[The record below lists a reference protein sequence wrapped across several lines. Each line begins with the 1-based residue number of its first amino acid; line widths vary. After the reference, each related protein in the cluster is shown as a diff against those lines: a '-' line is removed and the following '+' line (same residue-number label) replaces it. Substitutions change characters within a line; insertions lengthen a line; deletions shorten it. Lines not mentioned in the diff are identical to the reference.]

1 MALIINLITIIL
13 KHDNFDLSWKQLDQ
27 TKENS
32 HMLFLSN
39 LWQFS
44 RPHTIIG
51 TTLSVIALYL
61 IAIATNNISINTV
74 LFPNNLQLILGAWL
88 ACICGNIYIVGLN
101 QLYDIE
107 IDRVNK
113 PHLPLA
119 SGAFSIQQG
128 KWIIG
133 ITGILSVALSAICSP
148 WLLATVIV
156 SIILGTAYSAPPIR
170 LKRFSLMAAF
180 CILVVRGLVV
190 NVGLFTYFNEFL
202 TQTLSFPPIAW
213 IITLFILVFTIAIA
227 IFKDVPDMAGDQK
240 FQIQTFTISWGKPAV
255 LNITRGVISIA
266 YISMMAAGIWLL
278 PAVNTAFLVG
288 FHGVLL
294 ILLWWRSRDVDLE
307 DQGSIAS
314 FYQFIWK
321 LFFLEYLL
329 FPLACFIPV

>member
-1 MALIINLITIIL
+1 
-13 KHDNFDLSWKQLDQ
+13 
-27 TKENS
+27 
-32 HMLFLSN
+32 MLFLSS

-61 IAIATNNISINTV
+61 IAIATNNIPADTIFSAPSI
-74 LFPNNLQLILGAWL
+74 QLILAAWL

-119 SGAFSIQQG
+119 SGDFSVQQG
-128 KWIIG
+128 QWIVG
-133 ITGILSVALSAICSP
+133 VTGTLAILIAAIYSP
-148 WLLATVIV
+148 WLLATVVI
-156 SIILGTAYSAPPIR
+156 SIILGTAYSMPPIR
-170 LKRFSLMAAF
+170 LKRFSLLAAF
-180 CILVVRGLVV
+180 CILAVRGFVV
-190 NVGLFTYFNEFL
+190 NIGLFTYFNQSL
-202 TQTLSFPPIAW
+202 TQAVSFPPIVW

-240 FQIQTFTISWGKPAV
+240 FQIQTFTISWGKPTV

-266 YISMMAAGIWLL
+266 YLSMIAAGIWLL
-278 PAVNTAFLVG
+278 PAVNTPFLVG
-288 FHGVLL
+288 FHAVLL
-294 ILLWWRSRDVDLE
+294 GLLWWRSQNIDLT
-307 DQGSIAS
+307 DQDAITS

-329 FPLACFIPV
+329 FPLACFLPV

>member
-1 MALIINLITIIL
+1 M
-13 KHDNFDLSWKQLDQ
+13 S
-27 TKENS
+27 
-32 HMLFLSN
+32 FLSS

-61 IAIATNNISINTV
+61 IAIATNNIPINTI
-74 LFPNNLQLILGAWL
+74 LSANHLQLIFAAWL

-101 QLYDIE
+101 QLHDIE

-119 SGAFSIQQG
+119 SGEFSIQQG

-133 ITGILSVALSAICSP
+133 ITGILAIAIAAICSP
-148 WLLATVIV
+148 WLLATVVI

-180 CILVVRGLVV
+180 CILAVRGFVV
-190 NVGLFTYFNEFL
+190 NVGLFTYFNQSL
-202 TQTLSFPPIAW
+202 TQVLSFPPIVW

-240 FQIQTFTISWGKPAV
+240 FQIQTFTISWGKPAI
-255 LNITRGVISIA
+255 LNITRWVISIA
-266 YISMMAAGIWLL
+266 YLSMIAAGIWLL
-278 PAVNTAFLVG
+278 PTVNTAFLVS
-288 FHGVLL
+288 FHSVLL
-294 ILLWWRSRDVDLE
+294 GLLWWRSQDIDLE
-307 DQGSIAS
+307 DQQAIAS

-329 FPLACFIPV
+329 FPLACFIPA

>member
-1 MALIINLITIIL
+1 M
-13 KHDNFDLSWKQLDQ
+13 S
-27 TKENS
+27 
-32 HMLFLSN
+32 FLSS

-61 IAIATNNISINTV
+61 IAIATNNIPINTI
-74 LFPNNLQLILGAWL
+74 LSPNHLQLILTAWL

-119 SGAFSIQQG
+119 SGEFSVQQG

-133 ITGILSVALSAICSP
+133 ITGILAIAIAAICSP
-148 WLLATVIV
+148 WLLATVLI
-156 SIILGTAYSAPPIR
+156 SIILGTAYSAPPLR

-180 CILVVRGLVV
+180 CILAVRGFVV
-190 NVGLFTYFNEFL
+190 NMGLFTYFNQSL
-202 TQTLSFPPIAW
+202 TQVLSFPPIVW

-240 FQIQTFTISWGKPAV
+240 FQIQTFTISWGKSAI
-255 LNITRGVISIA
+255 LNITRWVISIA
-266 YISMMAAGIWLL
+266 YLSMMAAGIWLL

-294 ILLWWRSRDVDLE
+294 GLLWWRSQDVDLE
-307 DQGSIAS
+307 DQQAIAS

>member
-1 MALIINLITIIL
+1 M
-13 KHDNFDLSWKQLDQ
+13 S
-27 TKENS
+27 
-32 HMLFLSN
+32 FLSN

-61 IAIATNNISINTV
+61 ITV
-74 LFPNNLQLILGAWL
+74 ASLAPASVIFSANHLPLIFGAWL

-119 SGAFSIQQG
+119 SGQFSVSQG

-133 ITGILSVALSAICSP
+133 ITGVLSIAIAAICSP
-148 WLLATVIV
+148 WLLATVVV
-156 SIILGTAYSAPPIR
+156 SVILGTAYSAPPIR
-170 LKRFSLMAAF
+170 LKRFSLLAAF
-180 CILVVRGLVV
+180 CILAVRGFVV
-190 NVGLFTYFNEFL
+190 NIGLFTYFNESL
-202 TQTLSFPPIAW
+202 TQRLSFPPIVW

-240 FQIQTFTISWGKPAV
+240 FQIQTFTISWGKPAI
-255 LNITRGVISIA
+255 LNITRWVISIA
-266 YISMMAAGIWLL
+266 YLSMMAAGIWLL
-278 PAVNTAFLVG
+278 PLVNTVFLVG

-294 ILLWWRSRDVDLE
+294 GLLWWRSQDVDLE
-307 DQGSIAS
+307 DQQAIAS
-314 FYQFIWK
+314 FYQFIWQ

>member
-1 MALIINLITIIL
+1 M
-13 KHDNFDLSWKQLDQ
+13 S
-27 TKENS
+27 
-32 HMLFLSN
+32 FLSS

-61 IAIATNNISINTV
+61 VTISTTNIPLFSIN
-74 LFPNNLQLILGAWL
+74 NSWLIMGAWL

-119 SGAFSIQQG
+119 SGAFSLQQG
-128 KWIIG
+128 KWIVG
-133 ITGILSVALSAICSP
+133 ITGVLAIAIATICSP
-148 WLLATVIV
+148 WLLATVGISIV
-156 SIILGTAYSAPPIR
+156 LGTAYSLPPIR
-170 LKRFSLMAAF
+170 LKRFSLLAAF
-180 CILVVRGLVV
+180 CILAVRGFVV
-190 NVGLFTYFNEFL
+190 NVGLFTYFNQAL
-202 TQTLSFPPIAW
+202 TQTLSFPPIIW

-227 IFKDVPDMAGDQK
+227 IFKDVPDMAGDQQFK
-240 FQIQTFTISWGKPAV
+240 IQTFTLTWGKPMV
-255 LNITRGVISIA
+255 LNITRSVITLA
-266 YISMMAAGIWLL
+266 YLSMIGSGLWFL
-278 PAVNTAFLVG
+278 PQFNTSFFVG

-294 ILLWWRSRDVDLE
+294 GLLWWRSQDIDL
-307 DQGSIAS
+307 DSQTSIAS

-329 FPLACFIPV
+329 FPLACFIPA

>member
-1 MALIINLITIIL
+1 
-13 KHDNFDLSWKQLDQ
+13 
-27 TKENS
+27 
-32 HMLFLSN
+32 MLFLSS

-61 IAIATNNISINTV
+61 IAIASNHLPPSTILS
-74 LFPNNLQLILGAWL
+74 PGHLQLILAAWL

-119 SGAFSIQQG
+119 SGAFSVQQG

-133 ITGILSVALSAICSP
+133 ITGILAIAIAVICSP
-148 WLLATVIV
+148 WLLATVLI

-170 LKRFSLMAAF
+170 LKRFSLLAAF
-180 CILVVRGLVV
+180 CILAVRGLVV
-190 NVGLFTYFNEFL
+190 NVGLFTYFNQSL
-202 TQTLSFPPIAW
+202 TPVLSFPPIIW

-240 FQIQTFTISWGKPAV
+240 FQIQTFTISWGKPAI
-255 LNITRGVISIA
+255 LNITRWVISIA
-266 YISMMAAGIWLL
+266 YLSMMAAGIWLL

-294 ILLWWRSRDVDLE
+294 GLLWWRSQDVALE
-307 DQGSIAS
+307 DQQAIAS

-329 FPLACFIPV
+329 FPLACFMPI

>member
-1 MALIINLITIIL
+1 M
-13 KHDNFDLSWKQLDQ
+13 S
-27 TKENS
+27 
-32 HMLFLSN
+32 FLSS

-61 IAIATNNISINTV
+61 IAIATNNIPINTI
-74 LFPNNLQLILGAWL
+74 LSANHLQLIFAAWL

-119 SGAFSIQQG
+119 SGEFSVQQG

-133 ITGILSVALSAICSP
+133 ITGILAIAIAAICSP
-148 WLLATVIV
+148 WLLATVVI

-180 CILVVRGLVV
+180 CILAVRGFVV
-190 NVGLFTYFNEFL
+190 NVGLFTYFNQSL
-202 TQTLSFPPIAW
+202 TQVLSFPPIVW

-240 FQIQTFTISWGKPAV
+240 FQIQTFTISWGKPAI
-255 LNITRGVISIA
+255 LNITRWVISIA
-266 YISMMAAGIWLL
+266 YLSMIAAGIWLL
-278 PAVNTAFLVG
+278 PTVNTAFLVS
-288 FHGVLL
+288 FHSVLL
-294 ILLWWRSRDVDLE
+294 GLLWWRSQDIDLE
-307 DQGSIAS
+307 DQQAIAS

>member
-1 MALIINLITIIL
+1 M
-13 KHDNFDLSWKQLDQ
+13 S
-27 TKENS
+27 
-32 HMLFLSN
+32 FLSS

-61 IAIATNNISINTV
+61 IAIATNNIPIDTILS
-74 LFPNNLQLILGAWL
+74 PNHLQLILTAWL

-119 SGAFSIQQG
+119 SGEFSVPQG

-133 ITGILSVALSAICSP
+133 ITGILAIAIAAICSP
-148 WLLATVIV
+148 WLLATVVI

-180 CILVVRGLVV
+180 CILAVRGFVV
-190 NVGLFTYFNEFL
+190 NMGLFTYFNQSL
-202 TQTLSFPPIAW
+202 TQVLSFPPIVW
-213 IITLFILVFTIAIA
+213 IITVFILVFTIAIA

-240 FQIQTFTISWGKPAV
+240 FQIQTFTISWGKPAI
-255 LNITRGVISIA
+255 LNITRWVISIA
-266 YISMMAAGIWLL
+266 YLSMMAAGIWLL

-294 ILLWWRSRDVDLE
+294 GLLWWRSQDVDLE
-307 DQGSIAS
+307 DQQAIAS

>member
-1 MALIINLITIIL
+1 M
-13 KHDNFDLSWKQLDQ
+13 S
-27 TKENS
+27 
-32 HMLFLSN
+32 FLSS

-61 IAIATNNISINTV
+61 IAIATNNIPADTILSIT
-74 LFPNNLQLILGAWL
+74 NLQLILVAWL

-107 IDRVNK
+107 IDRINK

-119 SGAFSIQQG
+119 SGMFSIQQG
-128 KWIIG
+128 QWIVG
-133 ITGILSVALSAICSP
+133 ITGILGIVVAAICSP
-148 WLLATVIV
+148 WLLATVGISIV
-156 SIILGTAYSAPPIR
+156 LGTAYSLPPIR
-170 LKRFSLMAAF
+170 LKRFSLLAAF

-190 NVGLFTYFNEFL
+190 NIGLFTYFNEAL
-202 TQTLSFPPIAW
+202 TNVLSFPVIIW

-240 FQIQTFTISWGKPAV
+240 FQIQTFTISWGKPAI
-255 LNITRGVISIA
+255 LNITRWVISVA
-266 YISMMAAGIWLL
+266 YLSMMAAGIWLL

-294 ILLWWRSRDVDLE
+294 SLLWWRSRDVDLE
-307 DQGSIAS
+307 DQQAIGS

-329 FPLACFIPV
+329 FPLACFIPI

>member
-1 MALIINLITIIL
+1 M
-13 KHDNFDLSWKQLDQ
+13 S
-27 TKENS
+27 
-32 HMLFLSN
+32 FLSN
-39 LWQFS
+39 FWQFS

-61 IAIATNNISINTV
+61 ITIATNHIAVNSIFCAT
-74 LFPNNLQLILGAWL
+74 NLQLILGAWL

-119 SGAFSIQQG
+119 SGEFSVTQG
-128 KWIIG
+128 QWIVG
-133 ITGILSVALSAICSP
+133 ITGILSVAIAAICSP
-148 WLLATVIV
+148 WLLATVVI
-156 SIILGTAYSAPPIR
+156 SIILGTAYSLPPIR

-180 CILVVRGLVV
+180 CILAVRGFVV
-190 NVGLFTYFNEFL
+190 NIGLFTYFNQSL
-202 TQTLSFPPIAW
+202 TQVLSFPPIVW

-255 LNITRGVISIA
+255 LNITRWVITLA
-266 YISMMAAGIWLL
+266 YLSMIAAGIWLL
-278 PAVNTAFLVG
+278 PAVNTAFIVG
-288 FHGVLL
+288 FHSVLL
-294 ILLWWRSRDVDLE
+294 SLLWWRSQDVDLE
-307 DQGSIAS
+307 DQGAISS

-329 FPLACFIPV
+329 FPIACFIPV

>member
-1 MALIINLITIIL
+1 M
-13 KHDNFDLSWKQLDQ
+13 S
-27 TKENS
+27 
-32 HMLFLSN
+32 FLSS

-61 IAIATNNISINTV
+61 IAIATNNIPINTI
-74 LFPNNLQLILGAWL
+74 LSPNHLQLILTAWL

-119 SGAFSIQQG
+119 SGEFSVQQG

-133 ITGILSVALSAICSP
+133 ITGILAIAIAAICSP
-148 WLLATVIV
+148 WLLATVLI
-156 SIILGTAYSAPPIR
+156 SIILGTAYSAPPLR

-180 CILVVRGLVV
+180 CILAVRGFVV
-190 NVGLFTYFNEFL
+190 NMGLFTYFNQSL
-202 TQTLSFPPIAW
+202 TQVLSFPPIVW

-240 FQIQTFTISWGKPAV
+240 FQIQTFTISWGKPAI
-255 LNITRGVISIA
+255 LNITRWVISIA
-266 YISMMAAGIWLL
+266 YLSMMAAGIWLL

-294 ILLWWRSRDVDLE
+294 GLLWWRSQDVDLE
-307 DQGSIAS
+307 DQQAIAS

>member
-1 MALIINLITIIL
+1 M
-13 KHDNFDLSWKQLDQ
+13 S
-27 TKENS
+27 
-32 HMLFLSN
+32 FLSS

-61 IAIATNNISINTV
+61 IAIATNNIPINTI
-74 LFPNNLQLILGAWL
+74 LSANHLQLIFAAWL

-119 SGAFSIQQG
+119 SGEFSVQQG

-133 ITGILSVALSAICSP
+133 ITGILSIAIAVICSP
-148 WLLATVIV
+148 WLLATVVI

-180 CILVVRGLVV
+180 CILAVRGFVV
-190 NVGLFTYFNEFL
+190 NVGLFTYFNQSL
-202 TQTLSFPPIAW
+202 TQVLSFPPIVW

-240 FQIQTFTISWGKPAV
+240 FQIQTFTISWGKPAI
-255 LNITRGVISIA
+255 LNITRWVISIA
-266 YISMMAAGIWLL
+266 YLSMMAAGVWLL

-294 ILLWWRSRDVDLE
+294 GLLWWRSQDVDLE
-307 DQGSIAS
+307 DQQAIAS

>member
-1 MALIINLITIIL
+1 M
-13 KHDNFDLSWKQLDQ
+13 S
-27 TKENS
+27 
-32 HMLFLSN
+32 FLSN

-61 IAIATNNISINTV
+61 IAVATNNIPINTI
-74 LFPNNLQLILGAWL
+74 LSTTNLQLILAAWL

-107 IDRVNK
+107 IDRINK

-119 SGAFSIQQG
+119 SGAFSLRQG
-128 KWIIG
+128 QWIIA
-133 ITGILSVALSAICSP
+133 ITGMLAIAIASLAPLVIAAICSP
-148 WLLATVIV
+148 WLLATVVI

-170 LKRFSLMAAF
+170 LKRFSLLAAF
-180 CILVVRGLVV
+180 CILAVRGFVV
-190 NVGLFTYFNEFL
+190 NVGLFTYFNQSL
-202 TQTLSFPPIAW
+202 TQALSFPPIVW

-240 FQIQTFTISWGKPAV
+240 FQIQTFTISWGKPAI
-255 LNITRGVISIA
+255 LNITRWVISIA
-266 YISMMAAGIWLL
+266 YLSMIAAGIWLL
-278 PAVNTAFLVG
+278 PAINTAFLVG
-288 FHGVLL
+288 FHSILL
-294 ILLWWRSRDVDLE
+294 GLLWWRSQDVDLE
-307 DQGSIAS
+307 DQQAIAS

>member
-1 MALIINLITIIL
+1 MS
-13 KHDNFDLSWKQLDQ
+13 FP
-27 TKENS
+27 
-32 HMLFLSN
+32 SN

-61 IAIATNNISINTV
+61 IVIATNSIPIDTI
-74 LFPNNLQLILGAWL
+74 LSTTKLQLILGAWL

-101 QLYDIE
+101 QIYDIE
-107 IDRVNK
+107 IDRINK

-119 SGAFSIQQG
+119 SGAFSLFQG
-128 KWIIG
+128 QWIVG
-133 ITGILSVALSAICSP
+133 ITGILAIAIAAICSP
-148 WLLATVIV
+148 WLLATVVI

-170 LKRFSLMAAF
+170 LKRFSLMAAL
-180 CILVVRGLVV
+180 CILTVRGFVV
-190 NVGLFTYFNEFL
+190 NIGLFTYFNQSL
-202 TQTLSFPPIAW
+202 TQVLLFPPIIW

-240 FQIQTFTISWGKPAV
+240 FQIQTFTISWGKPAI
-255 LNITRGVISIA
+255 LNITRWVISIA

-278 PAVNTAFLVG
+278 PGVNTAFLVG
-288 FHGVLL
+288 FHSVLL
-294 ILLWWRSRDVDLE
+294 GLLWWQSRDVDLE
-307 DQGSIAS
+307 DQKAIAS

>member
-1 MALIINLITIIL
+1 MS
-13 KHDNFDLSWKQLDQ
+13 FP
-27 TKENS
+27 
-32 HMLFLSN
+32 SN

-61 IAIATNNISINTV
+61 IVIATNSISINTT
-74 LFPNNLQLILGAWL
+74 LSTTNLQLILGAWL

-101 QLYDIE
+101 QIYDIE
-107 IDRVNK
+107 IDRINK

-119 SGAFSIQQG
+119 SGAFSLSQG
-128 KWIIG
+128 QWIVG
-133 ITGILSVALSAICSP
+133 ITGILAIAIAAICSP
-148 WLLATVIV
+148 WLLATVVI

-170 LKRFSLMAAF
+170 LKRFSIMAAF
-180 CILVVRGLVV
+180 CILAVRGFVV
-190 NVGLFTYFNEFL
+190 NIGLFTYFNQSL
-202 TQTLSFPPIAW
+202 TQVLLFPPIIW

-240 FQIQTFTISWGKPAV
+240 FQIQTFTISWGKPAI
-255 LNITRGVISIA
+255 LNVTRWVISIA
-266 YISMMAAGIWLL
+266 YISMMAAGVWLL

-288 FHGVLL
+288 FHSVLL
-294 ILLWWRSRDVDLE
+294 GLLWWRSQDVDLE
-307 DQGSIAS
+307 DQRAIAS

>member
-1 MALIINLITIIL
+1 M
-13 KHDNFDLSWKQLDQ
+13 S
-27 TKENS
+27 
-32 HMLFLSN
+32 FLSS

-61 IAIATNNISINTV
+61 IAIATNNIPINTI
-74 LFPNNLQLILGAWL
+74 LSANHLQLIFAAWL

-119 SGAFSIQQG
+119 SGEFSIQQG

-133 ITGILSVALSAICSP
+133 ITGILAIAIAAICSP
-148 WLLATVIV
+148 WLLATVVI

-180 CILVVRGLVV
+180 CILAVRGFVV
-190 NVGLFTYFNEFL
+190 NVGLFTYFNQSL
-202 TQTLSFPPIAW
+202 TQVLSFPPIVW

-240 FQIQTFTISWGKPAV
+240 FQIQTFTISWGKPAI
-255 LNITRGVISIA
+255 LNITRWVISIA
-266 YISMMAAGIWLL
+266 YLSMIAAGIWLL
-278 PAVNTAFLVG
+278 PTVNTAFLVS
-288 FHGVLL
+288 FHSVLL
-294 ILLWWRSRDVDLE
+294 GLLWWRSQDIDLE
-307 DQGSIAS
+307 DQQAIAS

-329 FPLACFIPV
+329 FPLACFIPA

>member
-1 MALIINLITIIL
+1 M
-13 KHDNFDLSWKQLDQ
+13 S
-27 TKENS
+27 
-32 HMLFLSN
+32 FLSQ

-61 IAIATNNISINTV
+61 ITIAPLAPTAVAVGVSGAIATNNIPFSINH
-74 LFPNNLQLILGAWL
+74 LQLIIGAWL

-119 SGAFSIQQG
+119 SGAFSVPQG

-133 ITGILSVALSAICSP
+133 ITGILAIVTAVICSP
-148 WLLATVIV
+148 WLLATVII

-180 CILVVRGLVV
+180 CILAVRGFVV
-190 NVGLFTYFNEFL
+190 NVGLFTYFDQVL
-202 TQTLSFPPIAW
+202 TPLNSSGQHPVLSFPPVVW

-227 IFKDVPDMAGDQK
+227 IFKDVPDMAGDQQ
-240 FQIQTFTISWGKPAV
+240 FQIQTFTISWGKSAI
-255 LNITRGVISIA
+255 LNLTRWVISIG
-266 YISMMAAGIWLL
+266 YLGMIAAGIWLL

-288 FHGVLL
+288 FHSVLL
-294 ILLWWRSRDVDLE
+294 GLLWWRSQDVDLE
-307 DQGSIAS
+307 DQQAIAS

-329 FPLACFIPV
+329 FPLACFIPA

>member
-1 MALIINLITIIL
+1 M
-13 KHDNFDLSWKQLDQ
+13 S
-27 TKENS
+27 
-32 HMLFLSN
+32 FLSN

-61 IAIATNNISINTV
+61 ITIATNSIPTNTI
-74 LFPNNLQLILGAWL
+74 LSPANLQLIIAAWL

-119 SGAFSIQQG
+119 SGAFSLPQG
-128 KWIIG
+128 QWIVG
-133 ITGILSVALSAICSP
+133 ITGILAVAIATICSP
-148 WLLATVIV
+148 WLLATVVI

-180 CILVVRGLVV
+180 CILAVRGFVV
-190 NVGLFTYFNEFL
+190 NIGLFTYFNQSL
-202 TQTLSFPPIAW
+202 TQVLSFPPIIW

-240 FQIQTFTISWGKPAV
+240 FQIQTFTISWGKPAI
-255 LNITRGVISIA
+255 LNITRWVISIA
-266 YISMMAAGIWLL
+266 YLSMMAAGIWLL
-278 PAVNTAFLVG
+278 PAINTAFLVG
-288 FHGVLL
+288 FHSILL
-294 ILLWWRSRDVDLE
+294 GLLWWRSQDIDLE
-307 DQGSIAS
+307 DQKAIAS

>member
-1 MALIINLITIIL
+1 M
-13 KHDNFDLSWKQLDQ
+13 S
-27 TKENS
+27 
-32 HMLFLSN
+32 FLSS

-61 IAIATNNISINTV
+61 IAIATNNIPADTILSIT
-74 LFPNNLQLILGAWL
+74 NLQLILVAWL

-107 IDRVNK
+107 IDRINK

-119 SGAFSIQQG
+119 SGMFSIQQG
-128 KWIIG
+128 QWIVG
-133 ITGILSVALSAICSP
+133 ITGILGIVVAAICSP
-148 WLLATVIV
+148 WLLATVGISIV
-156 SIILGTAYSAPPIR
+156 LGTAYSLPPIR
-170 LKRFSLMAAF
+170 LKRFSLLAAF

-190 NVGLFTYFNEFL
+190 NIGLFTYFNEAL
-202 TQTLSFPPIAW
+202 TNVLSFPVIIW

-240 FQIQTFTISWGKPAV
+240 FQIQTFTISWGKPAI
-255 LNITRGVISIA
+255 LNITRWVISVA
-266 YISMMAAGIWLL
+266 YLSMMAAGIWLL

-294 ILLWWRSRDVDLE
+294 SLLWWRSRDVDLE
-307 DQGSIAS
+307 DQQAIGS

-329 FPLACFIPV
+329 LPLACFIPI

>member
-1 MALIINLITIIL
+1 M
-13 KHDNFDLSWKQLDQ
+13 S
-27 TKENS
+27 
-32 HMLFLSN
+32 FLSN

-61 IAIATNNISINTV
+61 IAIATNNIPPNTI
-74 LFPNNLQLILGAWL
+74 LSPTNLQLILAAWL

-107 IDRVNK
+107 IDRINK

-119 SGAFSIQQG
+119 SGAFSLAQG
-128 KWIIG
+128 QWIVG
-133 ITGILSVALSAICSP
+133 ITGILAIAIASLAPLAIATICSH
-148 WLLATVIV
+148 WLLATVVI

-170 LKRFSLMAAF
+170 LKRYSLMAAF
-180 CILVVRGLVV
+180 CILAVRGFVV
-190 NVGLFTYFNEFL
+190 NVGLFTYFNQSL
-202 TQTLSFPPIAW
+202 TQVLSFPPIVW

-240 FQIQTFTISWGKPAV
+240 FQIQTFTISWGKSAI
-255 LNITRGVISIA
+255 LNITRWVISIA
-266 YISMMAAGIWLL
+266 YLSMMAAGIWLL
-278 PAVNTAFLVG
+278 PGVNTAFLVAC
-288 FHGVLL
+288 HSVLL
-294 ILLWWRSRDVDLE
+294 GLLWWRSQDVDLE
-307 DQGSIAS
+307 DQQAIAS

>member
-1 MALIINLITIIL
+1 M
-13 KHDNFDLSWKQLDQ
+13 S
-27 TKENS
+27 
-32 HMLFLSN
+32 FLSS

-61 IAIATNNISINTV
+61 IAIATNNIPINII
-74 LFPNNLQLILGAWL
+74 LSPNHLQLILTAWL

-119 SGAFSIQQG
+119 SGAFSVQQG

-133 ITGILSVALSAICSP
+133 ITGIFAIAIAAICSP
-148 WLLATVIV
+148 WLLATVLI

-170 LKRFSLMAAF
+170 LKRFSIMAAF
-180 CILVVRGLVV
+180 CILAVRGFVV
-190 NVGLFTYFNEFL
+190 NVGLFTYFNQSL
-202 TQTLSFPPIAW
+202 TQVLSFPPIIW

-240 FQIQTFTISWGKPAV
+240 FQIQTFTISWGKPAI
-255 LNITRGVISIA
+255 LNITRWVISIA
-266 YISMMAAGIWLL
+266 YLSMMAAGIWLL
-278 PAVNTAFLVG
+278 PAVNTIFLVS

-294 ILLWWRSRDVDLE
+294 GLLWWRSQNVDLE
-307 DQGSIAS
+307 DQQAIAS

>member
-1 MALIINLITIIL
+1 M
-13 KHDNFDLSWKQLDQ
+13 S
-27 TKENS
+27 
-32 HMLFLSN
+32 FLSS

-51 TTLSVIALYL
+51 TTLSVVALYL
-61 IAIATNNISINTV
+61 ITIASLAPEVIATNHIPTDTIFSLV
-74 LFPNNLQLILGAWL
+74 NLQLILTAWL

-119 SGAFSIQQG
+119 SSAFSIPQG

-133 ITGILSVALSAICSP
+133 ITGILAIVIAALSNL
-148 WLLATVIV
+148 WLLATILI

-170 LKRFSLMAAF
+170 LKRFPLMAAF
-180 CILVVRGLVV
+180 CILAVRGFVV
-190 NVGLFTYFNEFL
+190 NMGLFTYFNQSL
-202 TQTLSFPPIAW
+202 THKLSFPPIVW

-227 IFKDVPDMAGDQK
+227 IFKDVPDTAGDQK
-240 FQIQTFTISWGKPAV
+240 FQIQTFTISWGKPTI
-255 LNITRGVISIA
+255 LNITLWVISIA
-266 YISMMAAGIWLL
+266 YLSMMAAGIWLL

-288 FHGVLL
+288 FHGILL
-294 ILLWWRSRDVDLE
+294 GLLWWRSQNIDLE
-307 DQGSIAS
+307 DQQAIAS

-329 FPLACFIPV
+329 LPLACFIPA